1 MKDYEII
8 HSYTFNPSAGT
19 ITFVGLVSVNIEDIQ
34 LIRNITTGQ
43 LLYASGIAGYGGTVS
58 GNVLTLD
65 VPLLALM
72 SMSSS
77 STDNLQIFRAID
89 VVISGGGGGGSTYTD
104 VSDELPSGTIDDVN
118 GTFTIAHTPI
128 TGSFSVYLNG
138 QRLVS
143 GVDYTLVG
151 TTLTMT
157 TIPYST
163 DTFVVEYSY

>member
-19 ITFVGLVSVNIEDIQ
+19 ITFVGFVSIYIEDIQ
-34 LIRNITTGQ
+34 LIRNITTNQ
-43 LLYASGIAGYGGTVS
+43 LLYASGIAGYGGSVS
-58 GNVLTLD
+58 GNVLTLE
-65 VPLLALM
+65 VPTLSLL

-77 STDNLQIFRAID
+77 STDNLQIFHTID
-89 VVISGGGGGGSTYTD
+89 VTTGGGGSGSAYTD
-104 VSDELPSGTIDDVN
+104 VSDELPSGLVDDIN

-128 TGSFSVYLNG
+128 IGSFSVYLNG

-157 TIPYST
+157 TIPYTT